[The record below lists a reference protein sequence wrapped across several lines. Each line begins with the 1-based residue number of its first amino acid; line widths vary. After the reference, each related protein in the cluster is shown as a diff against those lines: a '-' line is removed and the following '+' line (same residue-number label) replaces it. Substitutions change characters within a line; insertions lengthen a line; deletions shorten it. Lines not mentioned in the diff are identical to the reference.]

1 MRRKIKGLVKKY
13 DKFEVTD
20 VSLEESDFTRIFDIY
35 KGEELEELPIIKY
48 QLPCAIIDER
58 RDEKVFE
65 ILKNGIYYEGIH
77 YVYLTTS
84 PSYLKKDEVLLID
97 EKDIVFKVIWEMVIS
112 LGKVEKMKYGSKVK
126 DSENEFELAI
136 NKDII
141 SRISLSLTDGIRVN
155 IKDFNK
161 RICVLPEMKFK
172 HIANYLRF
180 EQIDDDTI
188 DLNNLKLVEEPD
200 LELKLSAFDGCGL
213 IDFSMLEEIRQGL
226 NEKGKKINDTL
237 AWIGIRLIGL
247 ASKGM
252 LAGFDWKSYLKNEK
266 GIDSLV
272 IKDFWGDSVDIFD
285 YDCILNGSMCKWAKN
300 FTSFKD
306 YLDSIKSL
314 KRGEE
319 GKKYAQLFEGFNII
333 NYSKLDVKEYTK
345 LNYQILSNLCLTP
358 DELDELAKETVDTFK
373 DIVIEKNTDKLRIL
387 LGDSYS
393 DSDDIEEISS
403 TQKIHR
409 LIQINDRFRNTKQ
422 ADLLVSHIVN
432 KSINQLAGGKIYTKA
447 NYKRLLHDPIAYI
460 ESLYLVSRDKS
471 KYKLKENGDIDYILG
486 ERPKFALQDREIYVN
501 NETGVRVVVRSP
513 LNSATEIL
521 KVKISD
527 GDLYKKYLNHL
538 TKDIVILPFDNC
550 AKCMSGADFDLDE
563 ACIIDNEIIYNAVIE
578 DIKDGKNWRFHNQF
592 DGKTVKDKFTK
603 ETYDSVVFNSIIET
617 KGNLIG
623 KISNNG
629 AIISNRIQAQLND
642 IRIKTDKEDYE
653 TNYVDLF
660 RRGRNELK
668 KNNKYKDSNIDE
680 LMKAV
685 NNQIEIFKENKILTN
700 LNITDDMRK
709 EHLLNNFQKEKLNS
723 YYHLYLQQV
732 AIDAPKTK
740 IKLNEDMKKVMDN
753 MVEGYKKPRYLYYAN
768 FKEENKV
775 VKKSDT
781 KNTHSL
787 LNNFASKVINEIG
800 VMSRKKYET
809 NTDAIT
815 KVMNEISD
823 DIKVDE
829 ELKDKLT
836 KIYKSWS
843 DERIL
848 HSNTVKIRELENK
861 KNFIKSGKKKYELDE
876 QIDELKVERNIK
888 YNEIDILTGKE
899 IQDNIKNKVDHM
911 TLLKTINDV
920 KVYTKD
926 DAKHQSKISSR
937 FIINFFFEELET
949 YLLDENDKFNFYR
962 LNGDGDITYLFD
974 KYSKEHC
981 NLKRHSDKEEFLEL
995 VKNSKNTKHLILNV
1009 KDYNLTEIPKGLILV
1024 ENDKVIDCETGEA
1037 IGKLY
1042 PDNPFEEGKYLVL
1055 SYKCKEKDLTKTK
1068 RLNLFVM

>member
-1 MRRKIKGLVKKY
+1 MSRKIKGIVKKY
-13 DKFEVTD
+13 GEFQVTPI
-20 VSLEESDFTRIFDIY
+20 SLEESDFTRIFDIW
-35 KGEELEELPIIKY
+35 KGKELEELPIIKY
-48 QLPCAIIDER
+48 QLPQKSNEEAL
-58 RDEKVFE
+58 E
-65 ILKNGIYYEGIH
+65 ILKNGVIYDGIH

-84 PSYLKKDEVLLID
+84 PSYLKQDEILLID
-97 EKDIVFKVIWEMVIS
+97 KNDLEFKLVWENIIS
-112 LGKVEKMKYGSKVK
+112 LGRLEKMKYKEKVK
-126 DSENEFELAI
+126 DSKDEFELAI
-136 NKDII
+136 NKDVI
-141 SRISLSLTDGIRVN
+141 SRTALSLTDGTRVN
-155 IKDFNK
+155 IKDFNN

-172 HIANYLRF
+172 HTADYLRF

-188 DLNNLKLVEEPD
+188 DLENLKLIEDPD

-213 IDFSMLEEIRQGL
+213 IDFNMLEEVRQGL
-226 NEKGKKINDTL
+226 NEQGKKINEPL
-237 AWIGIRLIGL
+237 AWIGIRSIGF

-252 LAGFDWKSYLKNEK
+252 LAGFDWKGYLKNQK
-266 GIDSLV
+266 GINSLI
-272 IKDFWGDSVDIFD
+272 IKDFWGNPVDIME
-285 YDCILNGSMCKWAKN
+285 YDCLLNSSMCKWAKN
-300 FTSFKD
+300 FKSIDD
-306 YLDSIKSL
+306 YIDSIESL

-319 GKKYAQLFEGFNII
+319 GRKYAHLFEGFNII
-333 NYSKLDVKEYTK
+333 NYSKSDVKEYSK

-358 DELDELAKETVDTFK
+358 SELDELAKETVDTFK

-393 DSDDIEEISS
+393 DSDDIDEISS

-409 LIQINDRFRNTKQ
+409 LIQISDKFRNTQQ

-447 NYKRLLHDPIAYI
+447 NYKRLFHDPIAYL
-460 ESLYLVSRDKS
+460 ESLYSVSRDKS
-471 KYKLKENGDIDYILG
+471 RYKLKENGDIDYILG
-486 ERPKFALQDREIYVN
+486 ERPEFALQDREIYIN
-501 NETGVRVVVRSP
+501 DETGIRVAARSP

-527 GDLYKKYLNHL
+527 VDLYKKYLNHL
-538 TKDIVILPFDNC
+538 TRDIVILPFDNC

-578 DIKDGKNWRFHNQF
+578 DIKYGKNWRFHNQF
-592 DGKTVKDKFTK
+592 DGKTVKDKFTR

-642 IRIKTDKEDYE
+642 IKVEKYE
-653 TNYVDLF
+653 TNYVDLAK
-660 RRGRNELK
+660 RGIKELK
-668 KNNKYKDSNIDE
+668 EKDKYRDYNIDE
-680 LMKAV
+680 LIDEINK
-685 NNQIEIFKENKILTN
+685 QIEGFKENKILTN

-740 IKLNEDMKKVMDN
+740 IKLNDDMKKVMDK
-753 MVEGYKKPRYLYYAN
+753 MVEGYKKPRYLFYAN
-768 FKEENKV
+768 FKEENKII
-775 VKKSDT
+775 KKSDT

-787 LNNFASKVINEIG
+787 LNNFASKVIKEIG

-829 ELKDKLT
+829 DLKE
-836 KIYKSWS
+836 KITNVYEGWFE
-843 DERIL
+843 ERRL
-848 HSNTVKIRELENK
+848 HNNIEKIRELNTK
-861 KNFIKSGKKKYELDE
+861 KNSIKSGKKKYDLEE

-899 IQDNIKNKVDHM
+899 IQDNIKDKVDYM
-911 TLLKTINDV
+911 TLLKTINDI

-926 DAKHQSKISSR
+926 EAKYQSKISSR

-949 YLLDENDKFNFYR
+949 YLLDENDKFHFYR

-995 VKNSKNTKHLILNV
+995 VKNSKNTKHIILNV

-1024 ENDKVIDCETGEA
+1024 ENDKVIDCETGEV
-1037 IGKLY
+1037 IGQLY
-1042 PDNPFEEGKYLVL
+1042 LDNPFEDGKYLVL
-1055 SYKCKEKDLTKTK
+1055 SYKCKESDLTKAK
-1068 RLNLFVM
+1068 RLNLYVI

>member
-1 MRRKIKGLVKKY
+1 M
-13 DKFEVTD
+13 
-20 VSLEESDFTRIFDIY
+20 
-35 KGEELEELPIIKY
+35 
-48 QLPCAIIDER
+48 
-58 RDEKVFE
+58 
-65 ILKNGIYYEGIH
+65 
-77 YVYLTTS
+77 
-84 PSYLKKDEVLLID
+84 LLID
-97 EKDIVFKVIWEMVIS
+97 ENDIVFKDIWEIVIS
-112 LGKVEKMKYGSKVK
+112 LGKLEKMKYGSKVEGSK
-126 DSENEFELAI
+126 NEFELAI
-136 NKDII
+136 NKDVI
-141 SRISLSLTDGIRVN
+141 SRTSLSLTDGIRVN
-155 IKDFNK
+155 IKNFNK
-161 RICVLPEMKFK
+161 RICVLPEMKFLHK
-172 HIANYLRF
+172 ADYLRF
-180 EQIDDDTI
+180 EQIDDDNI
-188 DLNNLKLVEEPD
+188 DLENLKLVEDPD

-226 NEKGKKINDTL
+226 NEKGKKINYPL
-237 AWIGIRLIGL
+237 AWVGIRSIGL

-252 LAGFDWKSYLKNEK
+252 LAGFDWKSFLRNEK
-266 GIDSLV
+266 GIDSLI
-272 IKDFWGDSVDIFD
+272 IKDFWGNPVDIFD

-300 FTSFKD
+300 FS
-306 YLDSIKSL
+306 SI
-314 KRGEE
+314 EE
-319 GKKYAQLFEGFNII
+319 YKELIEKFDTIEKVKNYKELFQGFNII

-358 DELDELAKETVDTFK
+358 KELDELAKETVDTFK
-373 DIVIEKNTDKLRIL
+373 DIVIKKDTDKLRIL

-393 DSDDIEEISS
+393 DTDDIEEIST

-422 ADLLVSHIVN
+422 ADSLVSDIVN
-432 KSINQLAGGKIYTKA
+432 KSVNQLAGGKIYTKA
-447 NYKRLLHDPIAYI
+447 NYKRLFHDPIAYI
-460 ESLYLVSRDKS
+460 ESLYLVSIDKS
-471 KYKLKENGDIDYILG
+471 RYKLKENGDIDYILG
-486 ERPKFALQDREIYVN
+486 ERPEFALQDREIYVN
-501 NETGVRVVVRSP
+501 NETGVRVAARSP
-513 LNSATEIL
+513 LNSGTEIL

-527 GDLYKKYLNHL
+527 DDLYKKYLNHL

-563 ACIIDNEIIYNAVIE
+563 ACIINNEIIYNAVIE

-603 ETYDSVVFNSIIET
+603 ETYDSVVFNSVIET
-617 KGNLIG
+617 RGNLIG

-629 AIISNRIQAQLND
+629 AIISNRIQVQLND
-642 IRIKTDKEDYE
+642 IRIKTDKENYE
-653 TNYVDLF
+653 TNYVDLLK
-660 RRGRNELK
+660 RGINELNK
-668 KNNKYKDSNIDE
+668 DSKYKDSNIDE
-680 LMKAV
+680 LKEEV
-685 NNQIEIFKENKILTN
+685 NNQIDIFKEKKILTN

-740 IKLNEDMKKVMDN
+740 IKLNEDMKKVMDK
-753 MVEGYKKPRYLYYAN
+753 MVEGHKKPRYLYYAN

-787 LNNFASKVINEIG
+787 LNNFASKVMNEIG

-815 KVMNEISD
+815 KIMNEISD

-843 DERIL
+843 VKRRL
-848 HSNTVKIRELENK
+848 HSNRKKIKELEDK
-861 KNFIKSGKKKYELDE
+861 KKAARSGKKKYELDE
-876 QIDELKVERNIK
+876 QIDELKVERKIK

-899 IQDNIKNKVDHM
+899 IQENVKDKVDYM

-920 KVYTKD
+920 KVYIKD

-949 YLLDENDKFNFYR
+949 YLLDENDKFHFYR

-981 NLKRHSDKEEFLEL
+981 SLKRHSDKEEFLEL

-1037 IGKLY
+1037 IGELY
-1042 PDNPFEEGKYLVL
+1042 PDNPFEEGKYLVVT
-1055 SYKCKEKDLTKTK
+1055 YKNPKEKDLTKAK
-1068 RLNLFVM
+1068 RLNLYVI